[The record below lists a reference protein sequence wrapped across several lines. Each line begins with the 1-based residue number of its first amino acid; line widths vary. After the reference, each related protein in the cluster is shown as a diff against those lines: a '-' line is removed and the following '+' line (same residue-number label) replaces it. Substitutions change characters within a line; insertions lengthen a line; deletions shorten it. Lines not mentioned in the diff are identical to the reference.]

1 VKGRK
6 TYHRGTEKSSETEEK
21 NHHRHI
27 AVIDIA
33 AIARLGNSQSLFC
46 RRFAQMGADG

>member
-1 VKGRK
+1 VSAYILRCERAKNLPQR
-6 TYHRGTEKSSETEEK
+6 HRGTEKSSETEEK

-33 AIARLGNSQSLFC
+33 AIARLGNS
-46 RRFAQMGADG
+46 